1 MPLILPRKP
10 ELPVFDI
17 PTASIYKTDFVDRRI
32 LTIVGRSV
40 LSEKNQ
46 PIKPSTD
53 FKFRKCYAVS
63 DNALYKLKRTPDD
76 NSSALFNYSVNIER
90 QTDYSL
96 PFIYYYNYKR
106 LRQKSIYYQI
116 CVKLSNKISPFKTY
130 YKNLESFFSKD
141 YQPSITE
148 EFNLKKDFNYP
159 EDTHRFYFQ
168 ITKEDLIYN
177 DILYQEPR
185 IVASSPNISLENYT
199 LYTYELGLS
208 NDLSQ
213 SCMYDFSKYLTKN
226 LNKMVLT
233 GLTIDLK
240 PIEANSYIIIKKYS
254 FETDYKLNKIFHYL
268 SNFNYIWEKICEEL
282 TTVDIFAKFYLTF
295 NGKLSPFLE
304 NLGTNNK
311 VHFIS
316 EVSNIISDHTNNQS
330 FITKALNTKKHLD
343 YKLFSKEIPD
353 TLKKETIPEF
363 KIDLKN
369 EKFDAYSLKKQILA
383 GEKPL
388 IVPIKYKSP
397 RLALKLR
404 INKPKLSSKSF
415 ICKLQEAP
423 KITPIL
429 DVQKNNRLVAK
440 YSKVVFNHK
449 YQKEF
454 AATLNKNSIA
464 IEPNYKLRRSSFF
477 NKCPRH
483 ALYSYKKLHNI
494 LSNNSLNK
502 KLKFLFKAFIL
513 PKLSPQTQQ
522 SDNQKYIYNKFEL
535 SKLSYALKTTD
546 SKIHLNRDKIN
557 NIVFPEKARI
567 SSKNNSSIDK
577 LIQNKRIGLNHL
589 RKLKLLILNIFKKKL
604 EYQISFLVPQKKIL
618 PKVLK
623 QPLKHNLF
631 GLSVLKKA
639 DELYSQTVRKTDVF
653 DFLNKYHNYDYCNY
667 LPKQIVDQ
675 FKLEFCIIDATP
687 EQTLVQKDII
697 PPPGWKKEIKKYI
710 FRLKLGP
717 YPFGFPDFAFNPPYF
732 YLLTTR
738 DKYSIKD
745 TITDYIYKESFF
757 ILTKDKLYVHDLSM
771 KNPKRILHSELTA
784 KNSPKEYY
792 TSKQYDKDLKQ
803 DQPEKIDSFHYSW
816 QKEQPIKEI
825 YKEISLFSLYQKIRN
840 KKYLFKKLRI
850 ANSKYIIKD
859 NYLNICLNSIMPQI
873 HRFLI
878 KKSAYKL
885 AKAEGSI
892 TQNGFI
898 KYWDSK
904 IPFLLKKEAN
914 PTFVSKNLGCRIVKQ
929 KDWTLPQF
937 FPDTYPANEI
947 KVLYSARFRSFRF
960 PYVPEMSFIHEKAV
974 LFAKETEDTALY
986 TCKFQE
992 DFRVSQ
998 FDFGLTEIHNV
1009 YEDKFISDKL
1019 PQEQKLNE
1027 ISVNSGTIYSII
1039 LNEYINPLI
1048 PKPDLVKSEI
1058 PNYFRHLIA
1067 PKFFKAEENMSYK
1080 FKRRGQ
1086 KLNSLKYSQALEIQ
1100 KENYYF
1106 KFDKLPDSFD
1116 SASFHWIILLRKK
1129 KDIATNLRYYSEEQ
1143 ISYKEDFLAVYNF
1156 ASLKN
1161 KLYIADTY
1169 TVPTISGFNRE
1180 TFKEALLF
1188 NKLPLSASFI
1198 YSSAFN
1204 IKDYQKN
1211 LIVFSVPKI
1220 QKSDLKEKVAYKY
1233 RIMEEEKHNGK
1244 LKETENSI
1252 KVFNKIKLHLSAF
1265 IFDRKKES
1273 FNLNSTARP
1282 RRMTYRPVYIPDF
1295 MDINIKDHKEEIIDE
1310 FTE

>member
-1 MPLILPRKP
+1 MPLILPRNP

-53 FKFRKCYAVS
+53 FKFRKCYAIS
-63 DNALYKLKRTPDD
+63 DILLYKFKSSPDAD
-76 NSSALFNYSVNIER
+76 SSDLFDYSAKIEK
-90 QTDYSL
+90 QTDYSS
-96 PFIYYYNYKR
+96 PFTYYYSYKR
-106 LRQKSIYYQI
+106 LRQKSVYYPI
-116 CVKLSNKISPFKTY
+116 CLELSNKLSPFKTY
-130 YKNLESFFSKD
+130 YKNNEAFFPKD
-141 YQPSITE
+141 YQPSVTE
-148 EFNLKKDFNYP
+148 NFNLKKDFNYP
-159 EDTHRFYFQ
+159 EDAHRFYFQ
-168 ITKEDLIYN
+168 IIKADLIYN
-177 DILYQEPR
+177 DILYKEPR
-185 IVASSPNISLENYT
+185 IAEKSQNISLEDNT
-199 LYTYELGLS
+199 LYKYELGLT

-213 SCMYDFSKYLTKN
+213 SCMYDFSKYQTKN
-226 LNKMVLT
+226 LNEMVST
-233 GLTIDLK
+233 GLSVDLK

-268 SNFNYIWEKICEEL
+268 STFNYVWEKICEEL

-304 NLGTNNK
+304 NLGINNK

-316 EVSNIISDHTNNQS
+316 EVSNIISDSTSNQS
-330 FITKALNTKKHLD
+330 FNSRVLNTKDPLD
-343 YKLFSKEIPD
+343 YKLFSKNIPD
-353 TLKKETIPEF
+353 SLKNDSISEF

-369 EKFDAYSLKKQILA
+369 ENFDAYSLKKQILA

-397 RLALKLR
+397 RLALKLK
-404 INKPKLSSKSF
+404 INKPKLASKSLV
-415 ICKLQEAP
+415 CKLQEAP
-423 KITPIL
+423 KIMPFL
-429 DVQKNNRLVAK
+429 DIQKNNRLIAK

-449 YQKEF
+449 AKKDF
-454 AATLNKNSIA
+454 ATTLNKDSIA
-464 IEPNYKLRRSSFF
+464 IEPIYKLRRSSFF
-477 NKCPRH
+477 NKSPKH

-494 LSNNSLNK
+494 LSNNSSNK

-513 PKLSPQTQQ
+513 PKLSIKEQP
-522 SDNQKYIYNKFEL
+522 SDNQKYIYNKLDL
-535 SKLSYALKTTD
+535 SKLSYASKTTD
-546 SKIHLNRDKIN
+546 NKIYLNRDIIN
-557 NIVFPEKARI
+557 NIVFSEKARI
-567 SSKNNSSIDK
+567 STRNNCSINK

-604 EYQISFLVPQKKIL
+604 EYQISFLIPQKKIL

-623 QPLKHNLF
+623 QPLKYNLF

-653 DFLNKYHNYDYCNY
+653 DYLNKYHNYDYCNY
-667 LPKQIVDQ
+667 LPKQIVNQ
-675 FKLEFCIIDATP
+675 FKLEFCIIDASP

-710 FRLKLGP
+710 CRLKLGP

-771 KNPKRILHSELTA
+771 KKPKRILHSELTA

-792 TSKQYDKDLKQ
+792 TSKQYDKNLKQ
-803 DQPEKIDSFHYSW
+803 DQPQKIDSFFYSW
-816 QKEQPIKEI
+816 QKEKPIQEI
-825 YKEISLFSLYQKIRN
+825 NKEISLFSLYQKIRN
-840 KKYLFKKLRI
+840 KKYLFKKLR
-850 ANSKYIIKD
+850 AENSKYIIND

-878 KKSAYKL
+878 KKSLYKL
-885 AKAEGSI
+885 AKAEGSVI
-892 TQNGFI
+892 QNGFI

-904 IPFLLKKEAN
+904 ISFLLKKEAN
-914 PTFVSKNLGCRIVKQ
+914 PTFISKNLGCRIVRQ

-937 FPDTYPANEI
+937 FPDTYPANET

-960 PYVPEMSFIHEKAV
+960 PYIPEMSFVHEKAV
-974 LFAKETEDTALY
+974 LFAKEAEDTSLY
-986 TCKFQE
+986 SCKFQE
-992 DFRVSQ
+992 DFRVSN
-998 FDFGLTEIHNV
+998 FDFGLTEIHNI
-1009 YEDKFISDKL
+1009 YDERFIFDKL
-1019 PQEQKLNE
+1019 IQNQTINE
-1027 ISVNSGTIYSII
+1027 ISVNSGTVYKKI
-1039 LNEYINPLI
+1039 LNEYIKPSI

-1058 PNYFRHLIA
+1058 PNYFRHLIS
-1067 PKFFKAEENMSYK
+1067 PRFFKAEENMSYK

-1086 KLNSLKYSQALEIQ
+1086 KLNSLKYAQ
-1100 KENYYF
+1100 KLDKPKVEYYF

-1129 KDIATNLRYYSEEQ
+1129 KDIITNLKYCSEEQ

-1161 KLYIADTY
+1161 KLYIADSY
-1169 TVPTISGFNRE
+1169 RVPTISGFNRE
-1180 TFKEALLF
+1180 SFEEAIHL
-1188 NKLPLSASFI
+1188 NKLPLSVSFI

-1204 IKDYQKN
+1204 MKEYQKN
-1211 LIVFSVPKI
+1211 LIVFSVPKV
-1220 QKSDLKEKVAYKY
+1220 QKSDLKEKAAYKY
-1233 RIMEEEKHNGK
+1233 RIMEEEKYNGK

-1252 KVFNKIKLHLSAF
+1252 KAFSKIKLHLSAF
-1265 IFDRKKES
+1265 IFDRKKET
-1273 FNLNSTARP
+1273 FKLNSTARP
-1282 RRMTYRPVYIPDF
+1282 RRMTYRPIYIPDF
-1295 MDINIKDHKEEIIDE
+1295 MDINIKNNKVEIIDE